1 MARRQ
6 FSATPVKRYF
16 VLLRRSSR
24 RRIRENKRATVR
36 RGFMTGSILEIDT
49 IADSLVGPFLSPSL
63 FLSLFLAVTR
73 VGAITR
79 IRHPNSMKRRRMH
92 SNVSVD
98 GRTGEQRNGWVGV
111 FIHRTHALWR
121 DVIRGITTGWRDR
134 ESWGGRIQGNTF
146 RPFIF
151 YSFVVIVW
159 LKILSYFA
167 KIVNNSYS
175 LDFLDLPL
183 FLSFLFSYP
192 LSLLLSPGM
201 VNGRSE
207 SQRFNQPFFRLISS
221 KLLLFSMNNGAI
233 DEGCFVVMAQG
244 EIASNGNVTIT
255 KMNDPSRSCFM
266 ETFIIKQIY
275 NIRERYFSR
284 ILI

>member
-63 FLSLFLAVTR
+63 SLSLFLAVTR

-98 GRTGEQRNGWVGV
+98 GRTGE
-111 FIHRTHALWR
+111 
-121 DVIRGITTGWRDR
+121 
-134 ESWGGRIQGNTF
+134 
-146 RPFIF
+146 
-151 YSFVVIVW
+151 
-159 LKILSYFA
+159 
-167 KIVNNSYS
+167 
-175 LDFLDLPL
+175 
-183 FLSFLFSYP
+183 
-192 LSLLLSPGM
+192 
-201 VNGRSE
+201 
-207 SQRFNQPFFRLISS
+207 
-221 KLLLFSMNNGAI
+221 
-233 DEGCFVVMAQG
+233 
-244 EIASNGNVTIT
+244 
-255 KMNDPSRSCFM
+255 
-266 ETFIIKQIY
+266 
-275 NIRERYFSR
+275 
-284 ILI
+284 